1 MAWQAEF
8 RRCHDAAHP
17 AAARA
22 RGRVGVGLGGRFRG
36 LRLGA
41 DPPPAVL
48 GRHGLGHRQSSENR
62 SPEPAP
68 RQDIGPPRQIDGR
81 QRARPLCA
89 RRSRPI
95 GLPGGGT
102 VRGGRAGHRAA
113 LGGPPFGQGVEGR
126 GNRRQGRPRN
136 RHTPDCALQAGR
148 FVLPA
153 RHNRRGCAGHRTTM
167 GMVRQG
173 AGIGVQVPRL
183 CERGWCLR
191 AGSVE

>member
-1 MAWQAEF
+1 MAREAQF
-8 RRCHDAAHP
+8 RRCHDAAHLG
-17 AAARA
+17 AVGA

-36 LRLGA
+36 LRVGT
-41 DPPPAVL
+41 DPFAAGV
-48 GRHGLGHRQSSENR
+48 GWHGLGHRQSSENR
-62 SPEPAP
+62 SPAARQ
-68 RQDIGPPRQIDGR
+68 RQDIGPPRQADRG

-95 GLPGGGT
+95 GPPGGGT
-102 VRGGRAGHRAA
+102 VRGGRARHRAS

-136 RHTPDCALQAGR
+136 RHTPDCALQAHR

-153 RHNRRGCAGHRTTM
+153 RHNRGGCAGHRATV

-173 AGIGVQVPRL
+173 AGFGVQVPRL

-191 AGSVE
+191 AE

>member
-1 MAWQAEF
+1 VAWQAQF

-36 LRLGA
+36 LRLGT
-41 DPPPAVL
+41 DPFAAGL
-48 GRHGLGHRQSSENR
+48 GRYGLGHRQSSENR
-62 SPEPAP
+62 SAAA
-68 RQDIGPPRQIDGR
+68 RQRPNIGPPRQTDRR

-89 RRSRPI
+89 RRSRPV

-113 LGGPPFGQGVEGR
+113 LGGPSFGQGVEGR

-136 RHTPDCALQAGR
+136 RHTPDCALQAHR

-153 RHNRRGCAGHRTTM
+153 RHNRGGCAGHRTTM

-173 AGIGVQVPRL
+173 ARFGVQVPRL

-191 AGSVE
+191 AE